1 MSVERMR
8 LLLEIDSV
16 SQVQQMDGRQ
26 QINPGMRFTCDGFIT
41 KWIIGGEIQD
51 DDENNIYPEL
61 QVWREVADNTYKKIN
76 GTRISVPASSNRRNN
91 VIVFHNFQPVP
102 VESGDVLGMFVP
114 QSGKERVTLM
124 SEETNSPTNY
134 FVPVGDTE
142 TSPFNLID
150 VQSSGTTS
158 VLLGNNIPLVSV
170 EFGKL
175 ILCIKYKQ
183 STITC
188 IHFYLFRNK

>member
-1 MSVERMR
+1 
-8 LLLEIDSV
+8 
-16 SQVQQMDGRQ
+16 
-26 QINPGMRFTCDGFIT
+26 
-41 KWIIGGEIQD
+41 
-51 DDENNIYPEL
+51 
-61 QVWREVADNTYKKIN
+61 
-76 GTRISVPASSNRRNN
+76 
-91 VIVFHNFQPVP
+91 
-102 VESGDVLGMFVP
+102 
-114 QSGKERVTLM
+114 M